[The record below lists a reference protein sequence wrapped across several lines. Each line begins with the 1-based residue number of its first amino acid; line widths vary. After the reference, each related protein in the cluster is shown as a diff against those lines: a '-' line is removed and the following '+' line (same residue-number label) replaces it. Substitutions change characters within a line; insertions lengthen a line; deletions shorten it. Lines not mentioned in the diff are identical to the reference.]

1 MRLLLLTGGSRG
13 IGRAIGQTLATHGFD
28 VVEFSRTAPYSHS
41 VATDFASPLDAH
53 HTVSN
58 ALKAVDPNQLEQLL
72 VVSNAA
78 TLQPIGPVS
87 CKPPDTILG
96 NININFTSPV
106 LFISAVIAKFQNA
119 ACRKV
124 IANISAGAAGQG
136 VFGWSLYCAA
146 KVGMENF
153 IRSLATEQA
162 TQLYPFVP
170 VNIDPG
176 VVDTDMHVAAASA
189 SLADFPAA
197 NRFAARRTEG
207 HLTPP
212 VQAGAAIT
220 KLLLSA
226 DLTPGGNYDARD
238 VAA

>member
-1 MRLLLLTGGSRG
+1 MRSGRPSRPMASTLLS
-13 IGRAIGQTLATHGFD
+13 
-28 VVEFSRTAPYSHS
+28 SHDRSPIAYS

-53 HTVSN
+53 NTVSN

-87 CKPPDTILG
+87 RKPADTILA
-96 NININFTSPV
+96 NININLSSPV
-106 LFISAVIAKFQNA
+106 LFISAVISKFQTA

-162 TQLYPFVP
+162 TQPYPFVP

-197 NRFAARRTEG
+197 KVRGPPRRGPAHSAGASGPAITELPDKMLPPNHAFNRTPAGGAAR
-207 HLTPP
+207 LA
-212 VQAGAAIT
+212 VAG
-220 KLLLSA
+220 
-226 DLTPGGNYDARD
+226 
-238 VAA
+238 